1 MDGSPLLPGVI
12 GLAGVAVGGLT
23 SFASTWLT
31 QLSTMREKRRQLE
44 MGKREKLFNEF
55 VIEASR
61 LYATALGHDKEDIAD
76 LVKLYSLI
84 GRMRLIC
91 TPGVIEAAER
101 TMRVIIDTYVAPNLS
116 LQELRAVAQEGG
128 LNPLVDFDAAG
139 REELIMIWRS
149 ARFDRLHTHWGRA
162 VRSR

>member
-1 MDGSPLLPGVI
+1 MDGAPYLSAVI

-31 QLSTMREKRRQLE
+31 QISNTREKRRQVE
-44 MGKREKLFNEF
+44 AGKREKLFNEF

-61 LYATALGHDKEDIAD
+61 LYAVALGHEKEDIAD

-91 TPGVIEAAER
+91 TPQVIDAAER
-101 TMRVIIDTYVAPNLS
+101 AMQFIVETYTSPNLTMA
-116 LQELRAVAQEGG
+116 ELRTAARQGG
-128 LNPLVDFDAAG
+128 LNPLLEFDKAG
-139 REELIMIWRS
+139 REELNGIWRS
-149 ARFDRLHTHWGRA
+149 TRF
-162 VRSR
+162 